1 MTKSTA
7 STAVKVRSPWESCII
22 HRSRECL
29 VVVHDIIL
37 AGGVDPAPTFAAR
50 RASFEA
56 LDALEGDPQFMDRLC
71 DCRAKAEQRKAVKRA
86 ARAQFGK
93 PEIKASPV
101 ETDEEDDDS

>member
-1 MTKSTA
+1 MMKSTV
-7 STAVKVRSPWESCII
+7 STAVKVRSLWKGCITCCS
-22 HRSRECL
+22 HECI
-29 VVVHDIIL
+29 VVVHDVIL

-71 DCRAKAEQRKAVKRA
+71 DCRAKAEQRRAAKRA

-93 PEIKASPV
+93 AETKASPV